1 MDAAGGI
8 AGIDRAGA
16 VAHNAARTVH
26 HGVVAV
32 VCHGA
37 EGRAVHNGG
46 VVAGIA
52 DDAAD
57 KAVRA
62 ALGIDDNVRP
72 AVADEALDADAADE
86 AADVGIIGRSRIAVD
101 RAGRPAALDDAVLA
115 DPGRQKADA
124 RVRRGLVVDRGVD
137 NADVADGSAL
147 AYRAEEACLRI
158 GSLLALRADGHAGDR
173 MIVAVEAAVERARRA
188 DGRPRSPGQVQIGI
202 QTDVLALI
210 ARAAVDGCGKGLQ
223 LRGRADEIRVA
234 LRAAAG
240 REDRSLLRFGL
251 TEHVLR
257 SFLDGI
263 AAQGRAGHG
272 VELFDLLRG
281 LQTDEPVKKH
291 LGLFPIA
298 GSFRMGH
305 IVHARDR
312 AIRQR
317 ERQRHRPVAART
329 RTGVGAALVG
339 RRDSRSDTAEHQKH
353 GQRHRQQAASHT
365 MFCHLLG
372 FLLFLFG
379 NTA

>member
-1 MDAAGGI
+1 
-8 AGIDRAGA
+8 
-16 VAHNAARTVH
+16 
-26 HGVVAV
+26 
-32 VCHGA
+32 
-37 EGRAVHNGG
+37 
-46 VVAGIA
+46 
-52 DDAAD
+52 
-57 KAVRA
+57 
-62 ALGIDDNVRP
+62 
-72 AVADEALDADAADE
+72 
-86 AADVGIIGRSRIAVD
+86 
-101 RAGRPAALDDAVLA
+101 
-115 DPGRQKADA
+115 
-124 RVRRGLVVDRGVD
+124 
-137 NADVADGSAL
+137 
-147 AYRAEEACLRI
+147 
-158 GSLLALRADGHAGDR
+158 

-312 AIRQR
+312 AVRQR